1 MADILLKTP
10 TWGDLIACGMYDYS
24 LRASEIDPPVGNRGT
39 QQGMKAVSWS
49 CTITSFS
56 AARPLVR
63 ALRDDPV
70 EADRDAR
77 LRFMALFGK
86 NAKPADAK
94 LPPIMENPRHSK
106 PKKAPAI
113 ADLDAEAASL
123 I

>member
-1 MADILLKTP
+1 MADIPLKTP

-24 LRASEIDPPVGNRGT
+24 LRAAEIDPPVGNRGT
-39 QQGMKAVSWS
+39 QRDMKAVSWS
-49 CTITSFS
+49 CTITSF
-56 AARPLVR
+56 AADRPLVR

-86 NAKPADAK
+86 HAKPSDAK
-94 LPPIMENPRHSK
+94 LPPVMENPRHSQ
-106 PKKAPAI
+106 PKKAA
-113 ADLDAEAASL
+113 AKMDLDAEAASL